1 VEIGHIR
8 HHAGHRSCWLAPR
21 ESRRVIKVGTFP
33 ANGAV
38 QLSFMIG
45 DAITRRAGGRSRFGC
60 TMPLHF
66 RPTGPAFPHEETPKD
81 CTAFSGGLAVGFI
94 YCEAGE
100 SGREGPHTWFWSI
113 HGIFSKPIDM
123 RGQGTART
131 LEDAKAYLEENWQRW
146 LRWANLKEIANKDD
160 VGTKTPPTG

>member
-1 VEIGHIR
+1 
-8 HHAGHRSCWLAPR
+8 
-21 ESRRVIKVGTFP
+21 
-33 ANGAV
+33 
-38 QLSFMIG
+38 
-45 DAITRRAGGRSRFGC
+45 
-60 TMPLHF
+60 MPLKF
-66 RPTGPAFPHEETPKD
+66 RPTGLAFPHEETPKD
-81 CTAFSGGLAVGFI
+81 RTAFSGDWAVGLV